1 MTLIISAITSSGI
14 VLTADSRQ
22 SYKNA
27 AGAIR
32 IGSDNASKLFKLSD
46 YVGVSI
52 SGKAF
57 LNEENKPFK
66 DVGYFINK
74 FKQTEDFK
82 ELAVRDIADR
92 LNKYL
97 GDFFVEKGR
106 EAIKKLIQE
115 QVVKSGG
122 KNLIFLPIDDPL
134 VPYSYEDKDGS
145 IISDKG
151 MIETINMIV
160 AGIDKDKVGRAYS
173 IWIPKG
179 VTLEKDTQ
187 VCGAL
192 FCGQNDVIIRIV
204 KGFAPEIEQLNI
216 IKEARL
222 KDNAS
227 TTSQLNQMEYI
238 INWGTMTLQDAI
250 DFCVLMTR
258 TTESIQRFSD
268 GTSLQPGG
276 VPGVGGEIDIAV
288 ITPEKGFHWLKK
300 KKLEAEGHEL
310 SLE

>member
-1 MTLIISAITSSGI
+1 MTLIIAAITSSGI

-22 SYKNA
+22 SYQNR

-32 IGSDNASKLFKLSD
+32 IGSDNAAKLFKLTD

-57 LNEENKPFK
+57 LNEENKSVK

-74 FKQTEDFK
+74 FRQTEDLK
-82 ELAVRDIADR
+82 ELTVRDIANK

-97 GDFFVEKGR
+97 SDLFVEKER
-106 EAIKKLIQE
+106 VSLKKLIEE
-115 QVVKSGG
+115 QVTKLGG
-122 KNLIFLPIDDPL
+122 KNLAFLPMDDPL
-134 VPYSYEDKDGS
+134 VPYSYEDKDGKV
-145 IISDKG
+145 ILDRG

-173 IWIPKG
+173 IWVPKG
-179 VTLEKDTQ
+179 ITLEKDTQ
-187 VCGAL
+187 LCGAL
-192 FCGQNDVIIRIV
+192 WCGQNDVIIRIV
-204 KGFAPEIEQLNI
+204 KGFAPEIEKLNF
-216 IKEARL
+216 IKEAL
-222 KDNAS
+222 AKDNAS
-227 TTSQLNQMEYI
+227 TVNQLNQMEYI
-238 INWGTMTLQDAI
+238 INWGTMTIQDAI

-268 GTSLQPGG
+268 GTLLQPGG
-276 VPGVGGEIDIAV
+276 IPGVGGEIDIAV
-288 ITPEKGFHWLKK
+288 ITSEKEFRWLKK
-300 KKLEAEGHEL
+300 KKLEAEGEEL